1 MEGAVNVGEN
11 DQGLNRPQKE
21 KGPERA
27 NRLRGILNSG
37 RPGKP
42 ARTIPECLQKIQNVR
57 KGKPENNLLGS
68 VRRVHLAKVHRS
80 DIRKLFPKFVF
91 G

>member
-11 DQGLNRPQKE
+11 DQGLNRQKE

-27 NRLRGILNSG
+27 NRLHDILNSG

-42 ARTIPECLQKIQNVR
+42 ARTIP
-57 KGKPENNLLGS
+57 
-68 VRRVHLAKVHRS
+68 
-80 DIRKLFPKFVF
+80 
-91 G
+91 

>member
-42 ARTIPECLQKIQNVR
+42 ARTRMFAKNSKRSKRETR
-57 KGKPENNLLGS
+57 KQFIGLGEKCS
-68 VRRVHLAKVHRS
+68 CCNS
-80 DIRKLFPKFVF
+80 Q
-91 G
+91 